1 MSVSAGVYK
10 KKKKGIKPKS
20 GVGKA
25 ESYTSKLANITHDL
39 RRAAG
44 TNPSLDTQGSQ
55 LPPPFTIETSGDG
68 SLHRFFDLTECG
80 VPGKG
85 RVLLCGGQRAPV
97 RSRMVSM
104 KPVTHVSTLL
114 SQITRRRSDMLALGA
129 GLLQEAADGTLLL
142 VVVLP
147 GEAVDSLGDLV
158 HGLAHAELGV
168 AEAAAGVLADGLA
181 AVLLGVSEGDGEVAL
196 ELLAVGVGGVGA
208 VHGELG
214 GALGGVVHVGDG
226 EGVAGPLVAVKLDE
240 VCIVFSG
247 ESPNNAVRGL
257 HFYTDNTGEFT
268 HFCGGSD
275 TPSPC
280 LRPLTSICY

>member
-1 MSVSAGVYK
+1 
-10 KKKKGIKPKS
+10 
-20 GVGKA
+20 
-25 ESYTSKLANITHDL
+25 
-39 RRAAG
+39 
-44 TNPSLDTQGSQ
+44 
-55 LPPPFTIETSGDG
+55 
-68 SLHRFFDLTECG
+68 
-80 VPGKG
+80 
-85 RVLLCGGQRAPV
+85 
-97 RSRMVSM
+97 
-104 KPVTHVSTLL
+104 
-114 SQITRRRSDMLALGA
+114 MLALGA

-214 GALGGVVHVGDG
+214 GTLGGVVHVGDG

>member
-1 MSVSAGVYK
+1 
-10 KKKKGIKPKS
+10 
-20 GVGKA
+20 
-25 ESYTSKLANITHDL
+25 
-39 RRAAG
+39 
-44 TNPSLDTQGSQ
+44 
-55 LPPPFTIETSGDG
+55 
-68 SLHRFFDLTECG
+68 
-80 VPGKG
+80 
-85 RVLLCGGQRAPV
+85 
-97 RSRMVSM
+97 
-104 KPVTHVSTLL
+104 
-114 SQITRRRSDMLALGA
+114 MLALGA
-129 GLLQEAADGTLLL
+129 GLPQEAADGTSLL

-147 GEAVDSLGDLV
+147 GEAVDGLGDLV

-168 AEAAAGVLADGLA
+168 ADAAGGVLADGLA

-257 HFYTDNTGEFT
+257 HFYTDNTVSLRTFAGVGHSFSLSAPTYLYLLLINNNPVFPLRSFT
-268 HFCGGSD
+268 HCLPCPKLTFKAFLYCRIIVLKTICQKDTRLLYLFRPKCPLLRNQHSPLSITHACLLCGINRS
-275 TPSPC
+275 
-280 LRPLTSICY
+280 LE